1 MIHIEISRS
10 AMLAKAPLLQHWAE
24 HNIKSTVSFRET
36 VLSLFFTGC
45 KYR

>member
-1 MIHIEISRS
+1 MIHTEISRS
-10 AMLAKAPLLQHWAE
+10 AILILQHWAE